1 MKHLALFLALFLLA
15 AATPAM
21 AQDDVY
27 APWRTAWLD
36 KAEAAKPQLIRT
48 TVQPVC
54 LVRPVADDKA
64 WQGWR
69 FVEDGDM
76 QQLYSQSIKQ
86 SPCVFVDFGR
96 HMVGHY
102 SFFVKTTHRC
112 QDAPLRL
119 KFTFGETPAELNT
132 PLDPYPG
139 TLSRAWMQ
147 DEVLTLSTI
156 DEWVT
161 VPRRVACRYVK
172 IELLGVSPD
181 FDCALTDMKFE
192 ATSAVGECSPQ
203 LREGCPAAI
212 GRIQEV
218 AVETLRECMQTVYE
232 DGPKRDRRLWA
243 GDLYLESLAN
253 IYSFRDY
260 ALTRRCLYLLAALSA
275 DNGRLHA
282 NVFEVPQP
290 HPQYG
295 SHCEDYSL
303 LYTLTLAEYVSATG
317 DTAIAE
323 DLWPVVKQQL
333 AWALSFVGEDH
344 IYNPEAHGD
353 WQWLFFDWKAGL
365 QPRAAMQGLMVYVLR
380 HNAEMARTLGKTQEA
395 RQWSAE
401 ADRMANAA
409 RKAYYDKQL
418 GVYRSGAS
426 DGQLNWMTQIW
437 MTLAGIE
444 KGRGALSRIMAMPE
458 AVGLGAPYAH
468 HYLVEA
474 MIACGMHDEARQHLL
489 DYWGSMIAKGADTF
503 WEVYDP
509 NDAELSP
516 YNFFPMNSACHAWS
530 CTPVYFIQKY
540 PEIFQQ

>member
-1 MKHLALFLALFLLA
+1 MQLYSLLTLLLFALASPLR
-15 AATPAM
+15 
-21 AQDDVY
+21 AQNDVY
-27 APWRTAWLD
+27 APWRDAWLQ
-36 KAEAAKPQLIRT
+36 KAEDATPKLHETVVKPR
-48 TVQPVC
+48 C

-69 FVEDGDM
+69 FEQSGSLDD
-76 QQLYSQSIKQ
+76 LYRHSIKQ

-96 HMVGHY
+96 HMVGHFA
-102 SFFVKTTHRC
+102 FFVKTTSRC

-132 PLDPYPG
+132 PFDPYPG

-147 DEVLTLSTI
+147 DEVVTLSNI

-181 FDCALTDMKFE
+181 FDCALTDMEFR
-192 ATSAVGECSPQ
+192 ATSAVGDCTLQHTPTCSE
-203 LREGCPAAI
+203 RVRDIED
-212 GRIQEV
+212 V

-243 GDLYLESLAN
+243 GDLYLQALAN
-253 IYSFRDY
+253 MYSFEDY

-275 DNGRLHA
+275 EDGRLHA
-282 NVFEVPQP
+282 NVFETPKP

-303 LYTLTLAEYVSATG
+303 LYTLTLAEYLEATG
-317 DTAIAE
+317 DMDMAE
-323 DLWPVVKQQL
+323 DLWPVVERQVE
-333 AWALSFVGEDH
+333 WALSFVGKDN
-344 IYNPEAHGD
+344 IYDPQAHGD

-365 QPRAAMQGLMVYVLR
+365 QPKAAMQALVVYVL
-380 HNAEMARTLGKTQEA
+380 HKDAEMARRLAKTDQAKRWEKT
-395 RQWSAE
+395 AE
-401 ADRMANAA
+401 RMASAA
-409 RKAYYDKQL
+409 RRTYYDKQRGIYL
-418 GVYRSGAS
+418 SGS
-426 DGQLNWMTQIW
+426 PDGQVNWMTQIW

-444 KGRGALSRIMAMPE
+444 RGPDALRRIMDTPE
-458 AVGLGAPYAH
+458 ALGLGAPYAH

-474 MIACGMHDEARQHLL
+474 MIACGMKEEARQHLL
-489 DYWGSMIAKGADTF
+489 DYWGSMIDRGADTF

-509 NDAELSP
+509 DNAELSP

-540 PEIFQQ
+540 PDIFQR

>member
-1 MKHLALFLALFLLA
+1 MKLHSLLILLFCVLASPLR
-15 AATPAM
+15 

-27 APWRTAWLD
+27 AAQRSAWLEQ
-36 KAEAAKPQLIRT
+36 AEAAKPQLKETIVKPRCL
-48 TVQPVC
+48 VQPI
-54 LVRPVADDKA
+54 ADKGA

-69 FVEDGDM
+69 FEDAAPLDS
-76 QQLYSQSIKQ
+76 LYKRSIKA
-86 SPCVFVDFGR
+86 SPCVTVDFGR

-102 SFFVKTTHRC
+102 AFFVKTTARC

-147 DEVLTLSTI
+147 DEVVTLTTI

-181 FDCALTDMKFE
+181 FDCALTDMEFR
-192 ATSAVGECSPQ
+192 ATSAVGTCTLPHA
-203 LREGCPAAI
+203 EGCPDRVRKI
-212 GRIQEV
+212 EDV

-243 GDLYLESLAN
+243 GDLYLQALAN
-253 IYSFRDY
+253 MYSFEDY
-260 ALTRRCLYLLAALSA
+260 NLTRRCLYLLAALSA

-282 NVFEVPQP
+282 NVFEAPTP

-303 LYTLTLAEYVSATG
+303 LYTATLADYLEATG
-317 DTAIAE
+317 DVQTTE
-323 DLWPVVKQQL
+323 DLWPVVERQIE
-333 AWALSFVGEDH
+333 WALSFVGKDNV
-344 IYNPEAHGD
+344 YDPQAHGD

-365 QPRAAMQGLMVYVLR
+365 QPKAAMQGLVVYVLR
-380 HNAEMARTLGKTQEA
+380 KDAEMARRIGKADEA
-395 RQWSAE
+395 RQWDKT
-401 ADRMANAA
+401 ADRMAAAA
-409 RKAYYDKQL
+409 RRTYYDKQR
-418 GVYRSGAS
+418 GIYRSGSA
-426 DGQLNWMTQIW
+426 DGQINWMTQIW

-444 KGRGALSRIMAMPE
+444 RGPEALRRIMEMPE
-458 AVGLGAPYAH
+458 ALGLGAPYAH

-474 MIACGMHDEARQHLL
+474 MISCGMKDEARQHLL
-489 DYWGSMIAKGADTF
+489 DYWGSMVDKGADTF

-509 NDAELSP
+509 TNAELSP

-540 PEIFQQ
+540 PDIFQR